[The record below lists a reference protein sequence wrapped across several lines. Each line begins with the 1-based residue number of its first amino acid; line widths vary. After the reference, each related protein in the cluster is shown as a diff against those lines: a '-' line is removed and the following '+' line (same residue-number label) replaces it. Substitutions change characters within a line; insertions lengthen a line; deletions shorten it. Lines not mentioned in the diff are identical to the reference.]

1 MFKQTEDKEA
11 IAREKWDRDGGVE
24 RDLTDGC
31 HGTQALSLTQIPMK
45 LEFIKVR
52 YTSLDD

>member
-11 IAREKWDRDGGVE
+11 RAREKWDRDGGVE
-24 RDLTDGC
+24 RGLTDGC
-31 HGTQALSLTQIPMK
+31 HRTKALSLTQIPMK
-45 LEFIKVR
+45 LEFIKVS